1 MCVLQAIDNGVAE
14 ALKLGIV
21 SGIKALFFDKFPSND
36 TQVRLSVHN
45 GSGGDGFH

>member
-21 SGIKALFFDKFPSND
+21 SGIKALFFDKFPKALNQIEIGRIRGQEKQFD
-36 TQVRLSVHN
+36 V
-45 GSGGDGFH
+45 